1 MSAQKPALP
10 WSRAASF
17 AWRETHVGGGKF
29 LFVLLS
35 VAIGVAALVGVRGFS
50 EDYVRQLGTQARS
63 LMAGDLTAR
72 MYRPL
77 SDTERA
83 SLTAIGADVTS
94 TTETISMASAPPDIV
109 PILVTIKAVDPTKYP
124 FYGQVDFTPEGEIG
138 KVLNNQSVA
147 VGEDLLIRLNTK
159 IGATLR
165 LGNSYFRIAAIVR
178 SEPDRLSSGGGLGP
192 RVLMTQAAL
201 VSTGLIQPGSRSN
214 VRILIKLPAT
224 AKLEVARKS
233 IEQILPDA
241 RITDFKESNAA
252 LTDGLDRTS
261 GILSLLCL
269 VAMVLGAIGVAM
281 TMHAHLE
288 QRLDIIAIMKSMGAR
303 WSDVLRI
310 YLLQTVALGLAGA
323 LIGVATGLGV
333 EAIFPRVLGKLLPFA
348 ATTYFPWRSVLAG
361 LGTGVLTTLLFC
373 LPPLLEIRQ
382 IRPILV
388 LRRNVDTLDENR
400 PGFFARWRARWAQV
414 LAVVVLLASLA
425 GIAATLTDSPKVG
438 SLFATLLTIVL
449 VVLMAAAMGLLL
461 ALKALLKYARLHLPS
476 TLRHALANLYRPGNQ
491 SAAVLASIG
500 TGIMLIFAVY
510 LTQKT
515 IVNSLDEIVSPKIPN
530 VFLLEI
536 SPGDAEAVRALLEK
550 QNYLL
555 SKPELLPVVTGRL
568 LTLNGTP
575 VQQLKLK
582 NMPPR
587 MLQGLAILCSD
598 AVPEGDKVTSGQWW
612 STPDK
617 TSISVNQ
624 HIAKLLSIKP
634 GSQMEIAAGGRQIPV
649 TVAAIFK
656 AGGQH
661 TSARADFVLSTAATA
676 GIPAVWYGSAHV
688 RPEKVSELIRL
699 LYREFPSV
707 TVINL
712 ADVFASIESVVHQI
726 TFVIRFLAGFSIL
739 AGAIILASSVASTRF
754 RRIREVVVLKTLGA
768 VRFRIGLIYTIEF
781 AVLGA
786 LAAFV
791 GAAFANL
798 LASLILKHYNLQFHF
813 EWLVTAEAIVLT
825 ALLAVGTGWM
835 ASWRILGQKPLEI
848 LRVEE

>member
-1 MSAQKPALP
+1 
-10 WSRAASF
+10 
-17 AWRETHVGGGKF
+17 
-29 LFVLLS
+29 
-35 VAIGVAALVGVRGFS
+35 
-50 EDYVRQLGTQARS
+50 
-63 LMAGDLTAR
+63 

-77 SDTERA
+77 NNTERA
-83 SLTAIGADVTS
+83 SLTAMGADVTS

-109 PILVTIKAVDPTKYP
+109 PILVTIKAVDPAKYP
-124 FYGQVDFTPEGEIG
+124 FYGHVDFTPEGELG

-192 RVLMTQAAL
+192 RVLMTRDALAAT
-201 VSTGLIQPGSRSN
+201 SLIQPGSRSN
-214 VRILIKLPAT
+214 DRILIKLPAT
-224 AKLEVARKS
+224 AKLDVARKS
-233 IEQILPDA
+233 VEQILPEA
-241 RITDFKESNAA
+241 RITDFKESSSA

-310 YLLQTVALGLAGA
+310 YLLQTIALGVAGA
-323 LIGVATGLGV
+323 LIGVAAGLGV
-333 EAIFPRVLGKLLPFA
+333 ELIFPRVLGKLLPFA
-348 ATTYFPWRSVLAG
+348 ASTFFPWHSVLAG
-361 LGTGVLTTLLFC
+361 LGTGILTTLLFC
-373 LPPLLEIRQ
+373 LPPLLEIRKV
-382 IRPILV
+382 RPVLV
-388 LRRNVDTLDENR
+388 LRRNVDTLDDNR
-400 PGFFARWRARWAQV
+400 LGFFARWRARWIQI
-414 LAVVVLLASLA
+414 LAVVILLASLA
-425 GIAATLTDSPKVG
+425 GIAASLTDSPKVG

-449 VVLMAAAMGLLL
+449 VVLMAAATLLL
-461 ALKALLKYARLHLPS
+461 LSLKALLKYTRLHLPS

-500 TGIMLIFAVY
+500 TGIMLIFCVY

-530 VFLLEI
+530 VFLMDI
-536 SPGDAEAVRALLEK
+536 SPREAEGVRALLEK
-550 QNYLL
+550 QNYLV

-568 LTLNGTP
+568 ISLNGTP
-575 VQQLKLK
+575 AQQLKIK

-587 MLQGLAILCSD
+587 MLQGLTILSSD
-598 AVPEGDKVTSGQWW
+598 ALPDGDKVTSGQWW

-617 TSISVNQ
+617 TSIAVSQ
-624 HIAKLLSIKP
+624 RIAQLLNIKP
-634 GSQMEIAAGGRQIPV
+634 GSQMEIAAGGQHIPV

-656 AGGQH
+656 ANGQH
-661 TSARADFVLSTAATA
+661 TSARAEFVLSTVATS
-676 GIPAVWYGSAHV
+676 GLPAVWYGSAHV
-688 RPEKVSELIRL
+688 KPEKVGELIRL
-699 LYREFPSV
+699 LYREYPSV

-712 ADVFASIESVVHQI
+712 ADVFASIEAIVHQI

-781 AVLGA
+781 AVLGG
-786 LAAFV
+786 LAASV

-798 LASLILKHYNLQFHF
+798 LASLILKHYSLHFQF
-813 EWLVTAEAIVLT
+813 EWLLTAEAIVTT

-835 ASWRILGQKPLEI
+835 ASWHILGQKPLEI
-848 LRVEE
+848 LRVE